1 MGRPARGFSTQPP
14 RDVLFPTP
22 PARRP
27 RNDLPVRRWISV
39 LDWLP
44 HYRRA
49 DLPGDVVAGVT
60 GAAVLVPQS
69 MAYAQI
75 ASLPPVVGLYA
86 SVVPLLV
93 YAVLGRVPQL
103 GVGPLASI
111 SILSAV
117 GVAKLAPDNSAEF
130 IALSATLAVIVG
142 IVHLAI
148 GLARLG
154 FLVRFLSEP
163 VMTGFLAALSVLL
176 IATQLGALTGTP
188 ISGTSTRSYEV
199 VRDWLEGVDAASF
212 TTTALGIASI
222 VALFAAKRWRR
233 LPSALALIVVTS
245 LAVVVFGLDD
255 HGVAVV
261 GKVPSGLAVPENPGW
276 SLDDVQVL
284 LPTAFAITLI
294 SILEAMTLARE
305 FADKHGYDINA
316 NQEIAALGT
325 SNVSAGFFQGM
336 VVTSAITRSTILD
349 EAGARTQLSGALS
362 ALIVAPLVMFG
373 TGTFRYIPI
382 CVLAAIV
389 IVAVLPF
396 IKLGEAARLWRV
408 QRADFWVM
416 MLAFVG
422 TLLLGL
428 ELGVLLAIATSIT
441 LIVYRVSR
449 PRIPELGR
457 LPGTDSF
464 VELARHPHAET
475 YPRTAIVRVETAL
488 YFTNAEPFANRLF
501 SLELDHRELHTI
513 VLDASGVNHL
523 DATADHQLRKL
534 AARYRERGIR
544 LLFVNVDDDVRD
556 VMDASGLTE
565 LVGLDCFFPT
575 DADAVAHLDTR
586 R

>member
-1 MGRPARGFSTQPP
+1 
-14 RDVLFPTP
+14 V
-22 PARRP
+22 P

-49 DLPGDVVAGVT
+49 DLPGDVVAGIT

-75 ASLPPVVGLYA
+75 AHLPPVVGLYA

-103 GVGPLASI
+103 GMGPLASI

-117 GVAKLAPDNSAEF
+117 GVAKLAPDTSARF

-142 IVHLAI
+142 VVHLAI
-148 GLARLG
+148 GLGRLG

-163 VMTGFLAALSVLL
+163 VMAGFLAALGVLL
-176 IATQLGALTGTP
+176 IATQLGALTGVP
-188 ISGTSTRSYEV
+188 ISSTSTRAYEV
-199 VRDWLEGVDAASF
+199 VRDWLEGLDGASL
-212 TTTALGIASI
+212 TTTALGVSS
-222 VALFAAKRWRR
+222 VAALLVAKRWRR
-233 LPSALALIVVTS
+233 LPSALLLIVVTS
-245 LAVVVFGLDD
+245 LAALVFGLDG

-261 GKVPSGLAVPENPGW
+261 GSVPSGLATPANPPW
-276 SLDDVQVL
+276 SLHDVQVL

-305 FADKHGYDINA
+305 FAEEHGYDMNP
-316 NQEIAALGT
+316 NQEIAAIGA

-373 TGTFRYIPI
+373 TGTFEYIPI
-382 CVLAAIV
+382 CVLGAVV

-396 IKLGEAARLWRV
+396 IKVGEARRLWRV
-408 QRADFWVM
+408 QRADFWVG

-422 TLLLGL
+422 TLVLGL
-428 ELGVLLAIATSIT
+428 ELGVLLAVATSIT
-441 LIVYRVSR
+441 LIVYRVTR
-449 PRIPELGR
+449 PRMPELGR
-457 LPGTDSF
+457 LAGTDSF
-464 VELARHPHAET
+464 VELSRNPDAQT
-475 YPRTAIVRVETAL
+475 YPDTVVVRVEAAL
-488 YFTNAEPFANRLF
+488 YFTNAEALANRLLQ
-501 SLELDHRELHTI
+501 LERDHPGLHTI
-513 VLDASGVNHL
+513 VLDASGVNTL

-534 AARYRERGIR
+534 ATRYRDRGMR
-544 LLFVNVDDDVRD
+544 LLFVNVDDDVRE

-565 LVGLDCFFPT
+565 LLGADNFFAT
-575 DADAVAHLDTR
+575 DADAVAHLR
-586 R
+586 SAR